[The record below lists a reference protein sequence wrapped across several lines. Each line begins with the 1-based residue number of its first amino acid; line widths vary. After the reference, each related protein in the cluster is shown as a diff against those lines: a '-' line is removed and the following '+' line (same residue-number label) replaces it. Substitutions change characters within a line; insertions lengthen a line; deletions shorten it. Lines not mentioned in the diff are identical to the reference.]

1 MNSEKV
7 SVWNVL
13 CKYYGNEYIF
23 LKSPSFLPEY
33 GKSLEDS
40 ISSDTSGHFR
50 RLLVSLCQVASA
62 HFAGL
67 TKSFLIKGSSDLTSA
82 LCHIMFFCSQC
93 YFLLFSLGK
102 SWWKAKCWHLFG
114 QTGCSGTCLKMASY
128 PQRSL
133 KANASHNYPSPS
145 FLRNCMQQEKIRW
158 ELMSLSL
165 MPSCVLAA
173 SLTLGQVCSSG
184 SLLFCFQCHK

>member
-7 SVWNVL
+7 SVL

-82 LCHIMFFCSQC
+82 LCHMFFCAQC

-114 QTGCSGTCLKMASY
+114 QTGCSGTCLKMASC

-133 KANASHNYPSPS
+133 KANASHSYPSPS

-158 ELMSLSL
+158 ELMNLSL

-184 SLLFCFQCHK
+184 SLLFRFQCHK